1 MNWRV
6 GEDDL
11 SAGDWPLLMGILNV
25 TPDSFSDGGQFQQID
40 DAVRQAEEFVEA
52 GVDIID
58 IGGESTRPG
67 ATPVQLEEELRRTIS
82 VVEKVCQRTQV
93 PVSIDTTKSEVAKQA
108 LQAGAKIVNDI
119 SGMTFDEN
127 MLSVC
132 AAAGASVCVMHIQG
146 DPQTMQ
152 DAPSYQDVVKEVI
165 AFLNARM
172 TACVE
177 AGIPTDRICLD
188 PGIGFGKTAEHNL
201 ELMRSIPEMK
211 ASLQRPLLI
220 GHSRK
225 RFLSKVLGREVNE
238 RTFGTAG
245 VSIALAQNG
254 ADVLRVHDVRGTRDA
269 LVAWKTV
276 AIGPN
281 S

>member
-1 MNWRV
+1 MKWRV
-6 GEDDL
+6 GDDDL
-11 SAGDWPLLMGILNV
+11 CGREHPLLMGILNV
-25 TPDSFSDGGQFQQID
+25 TPDSFSDGGQFQRLD

-67 ATPVQLEEELRRTIS
+67 ATPVELTEELNRTIS
-82 VVEKVCQRTQV
+82 VVEQVCRRTRV
-93 PVSIDTTKSEVAKQA
+93 PVSIDTTKSEVARQA
-108 LQAGAKIVNDI
+108 LDSGAQIVNDI
-119 SGMTFDEN
+119 SGLTFDEN
-127 MLSVC
+127 MLKIC
-132 AAAGASVCVMHIQG
+132 AKADASVCVMHILG

-152 DAPSYQDVVKEVI
+152 QAPVYDDVVQEVCE
-165 AFLNARM
+165 FLQGRM
-172 TACVE
+172 TACVQ
-177 AGIPTDRICLD
+177 AGIAVEKICLD

-201 ELMRSIPEMK
+201 QLMRSISTMK
-211 ASLQRPLLI
+211 AQLQRPVLI

-254 ADVLRVHDVRGTRDA
+254 ADVLRVHDVRGTSDA
-269 LVAWKTV
+269 LIAWKTV
-276 AIGPN
+276 CNGQNP
-281 S
+281 